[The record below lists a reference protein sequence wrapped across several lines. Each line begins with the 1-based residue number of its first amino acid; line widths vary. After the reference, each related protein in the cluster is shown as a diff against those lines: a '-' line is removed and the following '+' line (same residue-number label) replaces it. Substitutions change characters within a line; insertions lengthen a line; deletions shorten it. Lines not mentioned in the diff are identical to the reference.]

1 MNASRAAA
9 TARATWAIA
18 ASRCSGDCSAVD
30 WTFLGGTIAN
40 WSFVWFVIF
49 GVVILAVLLT
59 LPRRGGVMPA

>member
-1 MNASRAAA
+1 
-9 TARATWAIA
+9 
-18 ASRCSGDCSAVD
+18 VD

-49 GVVILAVLLT
+49 GVVILAVLLK